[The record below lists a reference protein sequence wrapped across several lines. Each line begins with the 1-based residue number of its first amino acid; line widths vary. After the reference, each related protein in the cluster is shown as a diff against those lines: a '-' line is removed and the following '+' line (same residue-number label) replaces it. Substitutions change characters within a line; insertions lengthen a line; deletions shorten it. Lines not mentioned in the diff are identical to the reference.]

1 MLSIYMANEWT
12 AHNTAQILIE
22 IFPGLGRLIAV
33 RLRENDSEA
42 DEATMMQMRVLG
54 FLQHEQITTSELA
67 KRRKVS
73 LQSAS
78 VLVDSLVKKGWVV
91 REPDPNDRRQ
101 WLLQVT
107 PAGKAQAQAS
117 LEQLTHILTDVLSEL
132 SPQELEA
139 AQIFLPALQ
148 RVVISHMTPEE
159 TPEK

>member
-1 MLSIYMANEWT
+1 MVDKWT
-12 AHNTAQILIE
+12 ALSSAQALLE

-33 RLRENDSEA
+33 RLREVDSEA
-42 DEATMMQMRVLG
+42 DEATIMQMRVLG
-54 FLQHEQITTSELA
+54 FLQHDPITTSELA

-78 VLVDSLVKKGWVV
+78 VLVQSMVEKGWIV
-91 REPDPNDRRQ
+91 REPDPKDRRQ

-107 PAGKAQAQAS
+107 PAGKARAQSS
-117 LEQLTHILTDVLSEL
+117 LEQLTNILTDVLSEL

-148 RVVISHMTPEE
+148 RIVAGHMTPEQA
-159 TPEK
+159 PEK